1 MFLHGTVRQMGERME
16 KEKSI
21 FNVKKIFKVFCII
34 VAVLVIGAVVV
45 FAVKLQIDGRDALR
59 EAKNVRLALRSAD
72 IEMYAKSMSIYNP
85 QKKNGIEAGVKGKV
99 EQIYAPEGTYAIT
112 SYDKS
117 KHELTGMTYRKGHY
131 IVTFVK
137 TDERIVWDVDYLLN
151 IYRYDDFDV
160 KLEDE

>member
-1 MFLHGTVRQMGERME
+1 MG
-16 KEKSI
+16 KEESI
-21 FNVKKIFKVFCII
+21 FNVKKIIKVFCII

-85 QKKNGIEAGVKGKV
+85 QRKNGIEAGVKEKV
-99 EQIYAPEGTYAIT
+99 EQLYVPEGTYAIT
-112 SYDKS
+112 SYNKS

>member
-1 MFLHGTVRQMGERME
+1 ME

>member
-1 MFLHGTVRQMGERME
+1 ME

-85 QKKNGIEAGVKGKV
+85 QRKNGIEAGVKGKV

>member
-1 MFLHGTVRQMGERME
+1 MG

-21 FNVKKIFKVFCII
+21 FNVKKIIKVFCII
-34 VAVLVIGAVVV
+34 VAVLVIGAVAAFV
-45 FAVKLQIDGRDALR
+45 VKLQIDGRDTLR

-85 QKKNGIEAGVKGKV
+85 QRKNGIEAGVKEKV
-99 EQIYAPEGTYAIT
+99 EQLYVPEGTYAIT
-112 SYDKS
+112 SYNKS

-137 TDERIVWDVDYLLN
+137 TDERIIWDVDYLLN
-151 IYRYDDFDV
+151 IYTYDDFDV
-160 KLEDE
+160 KLESE

>member
-1 MFLHGTVRQMGERME
+1 MGECME

-85 QKKNGIEAGVKGKV
+85 QRKNGIEAGVKGKV
-99 EQIYAPEGTYAIT
+99 EQIYTPEGTYAIT

>member
-1 MFLHGTVRQMGERME
+1 MGERME

>member
-1 MFLHGTVRQMGERME
+1 ME

-85 QKKNGIEAGVKGKV
+85 QRKNGIEAGVKGKV
-99 EQIYAPEGTYAIT
+99 EQIYTPEGTYAIT

>member
-1 MFLHGTVRQMGERME
+1 MLVVRCFLHGILHQMGECME

-72 IEMYAKSMSIYNP
+72 IEK
-85 QKKNGIEAGVKGKV
+85 
-99 EQIYAPEGTYAIT
+99 
-112 SYDKS
+112 
-117 KHELTGMTYRKGHY
+117 
-131 IVTFVK
+131 
-137 TDERIVWDVDYLLN
+137 
-151 IYRYDDFDV
+151 
-160 KLEDE
+160 

>member
-1 MFLHGTVRQMGERME
+1 MGERME

-59 EAKNVRLALRSAD
+59 DAKNVRLALRSAD

-85 QKKNGIEAGVKGKV
+85 QRKNGIEAGVKGKV
-99 EQIYAPEGTYAIT
+99 EQIYTPEGTYAIT

-117 KHELTGMTYRKGHY
+117 KHELSGMTYRKGHY